1 MNAKPVS
8 VSRAMMITAACFSI
22 AIFAA
27 HGAMCQEA
35 KPAPDGQDASQ
46 DSANK
51 RQLAV
56 MRTLA
61 DTIEVTVGIGEQRK
75 EVELIPKP
83 LFRFS
88 DPARLYSDGSVWA
101 WGTTGRP
108 VAMVEF
114 RTEDRTGGVWGHDLV
129 ATSDIRI
136 SADIAGHGRWAPRQP
151 EFKLQPV
158 PDSPP
163 PAKTE
168 AARLRQMKRFAR
180 SLVASEIRR
189 GQRYELR
196 LLPTEI
202 HRYADARTGLIDG
215 VAFAFVVGSNPE
227 AILFVE
233 AHRGDSDPGAPGS
246 WKYGLARM
254 TAAEMT
260 FLLGDTEVWTVP
272 GFYGG
277 PRETY
282 YCLTR
287 SVPDVVDGRD

>member
-1 MNAKPVS
+1 MAAAWVS
-8 VSRAMMITAACFSI
+8 AAI
-22 AIFAA
+22 LAA
-27 HGAMCQEA
+27 HVAMGQEA
-35 KPAPDGQDASQ
+35 KPAAQEQDETQ
-46 DSANK
+46 ESANK

-61 DTIEVTVGIGEQRK
+61 DTIQVTVGDGEQGK
-75 EVELIPKP
+75 EAKLIPKP

-88 DPARLYSDGSVWA
+88 DPSRLYSDGSVWA
-101 WGTTGRP
+101 WATPGRP
-108 VAMVEF
+108 LAMVEF
-114 RTEDRTGGVWGHDLV
+114 RTEDRNGGVWGHDLV
-129 ATSDIRI
+129 ATSDVRV
-136 SADIAGHGRWAPRQP
+136 SAEVAGHGRWAPQEP
-151 EFKLQPV
+151 VFKLQPV
-158 PDSPP
+158 SDSAP

-180 SLVASEIRR
+180 TLSASEVRR

-202 HRYADARTGLIDG
+202 HRYSDAQSGLVDG
-215 VAFAFVVGSNPE
+215 AAFAFVVGSNPE
-227 AILFVE
+227 VILFVE
-233 AHRGDSDPGAPGS
+233 AHKADSGELS

-277 PRETY
+277 LSESY
-282 YCLTR
+282 YCFTR
-287 SVPDVVDGRD
+287 SVPDAVDGPD